1 MMHEIQERLIKI
13 MTKKWKFSSV
23 KSRGFGK
30 RHLAILDGFV
40 NRLET
45 FLMIQTK
52 SISILENC

>member
-1 MMHEIQERLIKI
+1 MEGFIGKI
-13 MTKKWKFSSV
+13 EKI
-23 KSRGFGK
+23 GFGK